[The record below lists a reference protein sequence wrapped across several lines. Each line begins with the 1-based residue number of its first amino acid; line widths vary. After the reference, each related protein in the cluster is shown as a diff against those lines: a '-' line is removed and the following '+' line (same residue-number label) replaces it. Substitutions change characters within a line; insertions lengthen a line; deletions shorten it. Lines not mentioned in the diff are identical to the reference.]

1 MTVTLRSAAPT
12 IVPGRWSSCPARSP
26 LPGERLHLQLQA
38 VDLFSEV
45 LLEEPV
51 VQLSRLAAALSLA
64 QSGCEPHELVIKNKS
79 HGGEEDQ
86 VHKHKVK
93 QPGGGGGGRNYEGE
107 KDGEET
113 NSKEKQ
119 DEGEAGRREADFLF
133 FFFYSSTTVYSH

>member
-1 MTVTLRSAAPT
+1 MP
-12 IVPGRWSSCPARSP
+12 CSP

-38 VDLFSEV
+38 VDLVSEV

-93 QPGGGGGGRNYEGE
+93 QPREDSMVRRRG
-107 KDGEET
+107 KVQDGEGIMMGKT
-113 NSKEKQ
+113 MEKKQ
-119 DEGEAGRREADFLF
+119 TLKKNKMKVKQAEEKLVFY
-133 FFFYSSTTVYSH
+133 FFFYSSSTVYSH